1 MARRPRS
8 SQLETRTAR
17 LKLAPRKKPYCF
29 TIIAPGIALGYR
41 RNQGAGTW
49 VVRVAD
55 GRGGNWTK
63 GFAIADDHEDA
74 SGALVLT
81 YWQAQDRARA
91 LARGNAED
99 GRPCTVTEALDAYAA
114 DPKAR
119 GGLVANALRVRHH
132 LPPALASKTVSLLTS
147 RELQR
152 LRDGLVQKIKP
163 SSVNRLF
170 RGLKAALN
178 LAAKHDARITNT
190 QAWKVGL
197 AALPDAHRAR
207 NVILTDEQVRALI
220 AAGYA
225 EDSALGV
232 LVEVGAVTGARPSQL
247 ERLEV
252 GDLQL
257 DRADGPRLL
266 MPSSRKGRGHRRI
279 DRHPIPIPESLAD
292 RLRQAAGTREATA
305 PLLLRTDDTP
315 WRASSA
321 NHRLPFQRA
330 AARAGLGPNATFYAL
345 RHSSIVRG
353 LLAGVPVRLV
363 AVAHDTS
370 IPMIERNYSRY
381 IGDHSDSVLRRALL
395 DTAPLAA
402 GNVVPLVQGR

>member
-8 SQLETRTAR
+8 SRLETRTAR
-17 LKLAPRKKPYCF
+17 LKLPVRKKPHDF
-29 TIIAPGIALGYR
+29 TAIAPGIALAYR

-55 GRGGNWTK
+55 GHGGNWTK
-63 GFAIADDHEDA
+63 GFAVADDHEPANGD
-74 SGALVLT
+74 SVCDF
-81 YWQAQDRARA
+81 WQAQDKARA
-91 LARGNAED
+91 LARGNVDD
-99 GRPCTVTEALDAYAA
+99 GRPCTVSEALEAYAA
-114 DPKAR
+114 DLKAR
-119 GGLVANALRVRHH
+119 GGQVSNAGRIRCH
-132 LPPALASKTVSLLTS
+132 LSAALAAKTVSLLTS

-152 LRDGLVQKIKP
+152 LRDSLVLKIKP
-163 SSVNRLF
+163 ASVNRLL
-170 RGLKAALN
+170 RGFKAALN
-178 LAAKHDARITNT
+178 LAARHDLRITNSN
-190 QAWKVGL
+190 AWKIGF
-197 AALPDAHRAR
+197 AALPDAYQAR
-207 NVILTDEQVRALI
+207 NIIIKDEQVRALV
-220 AAGYA
+220 AAAYS
-225 EDSALGV
+225 EDDALGL

>member
-1 MARRPRS
+1 M
-8 SQLETRTAR
+8 
-17 LKLAPRKKPYCF
+17 
-29 TIIAPGIALGYR
+29 
-41 RNQGAGTW
+41 
-49 VVRVAD
+49 VRVAD

-74 SGALVLT
+74 DGAHVLT

-91 LARGNAED
+91 LARGNTDD

-114 DPKAR
+114 DLKAR

-178 LAAKHDARITNT
+178 LAAKHDARITNA

-220 AAGYA
+220 AAAYA

-232 LVEVGAVTGARPSQL
+232 FVEVGAVTGARPSQL